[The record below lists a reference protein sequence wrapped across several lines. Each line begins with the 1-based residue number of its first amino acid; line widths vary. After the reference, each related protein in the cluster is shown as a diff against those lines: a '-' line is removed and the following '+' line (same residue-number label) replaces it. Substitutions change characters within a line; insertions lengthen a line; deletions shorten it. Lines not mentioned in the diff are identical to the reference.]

1 MIRFFFTLIGLLFF
15 LATLALFLISAGAAL
30 GFIHPALDVFNHLQP
45 LIFIGTLSLL
55 LFSPIFIK
63 NKKWQSINIAI
74 AATGFISS
82 AVIVVPEFVL
92 GLSVEKSEAVAGTK
106 QYKLLSQ
113 NLFGLNYD
121 MQRMATAIKKEDPD
135 IIALQEYFSV
145 QRADLHPLLVKDY
158 PYYFLCVGGK
168 RANIAIY
175 SKLKFE
181 KLSASDCAKNT
192 QQRTSRIFVKIVN
205 DGNDFTIVT
214 THFDWPVRIS
224 QFKKGNDFS
233 EKLDLAF
240 ARKKGQLSEFAKAL
254 EDVNGPLLIGAD
266 FNSTSWS
273 YELRNFAKDNGL
285 KLLTR
290 SLLTYP
296 NKLNIF
302 GWRDVFPFISLD
314 HMMSKGDIKIYELRK
329 GDAAGSDHNPVIIR
343 FSV

>member
-15 LATLALFLISAGAAL
+15 ITTLALFFISAGAAL
-30 GFIHPALDVFNHLQP
+30 GFIHPILDVFNHLQP

-55 LFSPIFIK
+55 LLSPVFIK

-82 AVIVVPEFVL
+82 AAIVVPEFVL
-92 GLSVEKSEAVAGTK
+92 GLSVEKSEITADTK

-121 MQRMATAIKKEDPD
+121 MQRIAEAIKKEDPD
-135 IIALQEYFSV
+135 IIALQEYFST
-145 QRADLHPLLVKDY
+145 QRAGLHPLLVKDY
-158 PYYFLCVGGK
+158 PYYFLCIGGK

-181 KLSASDCAKNT
+181 KLAASDCAKDRKE
-192 QQRTSRIFVKIVN
+192 RTSRIFIKII
-205 DGNDFTIVT
+205 DDDFTVAT

-224 QFKKGNDFS
+224 QFRKGNDFS

-254 EDVNGPLLIGAD
+254 ENINGPLLIGAD

-296 NKLNIF
+296 NKFNIF

-314 HMMSKGDIKIYELRK
+314 HIMSKGEIKIYELRK